1 MWIRANLVLGASGQ
15 TTFEGNSK
23 ALSSRFDRTRFH
35 NIRSECQVIL
45 IGGETAR
52 REPYAK
58 TPTRLIIL
66 SSSGE
71 IPDSVRANPLA
82 EIWNVSPQVAISKLK
97 NEGVE
102 RVLIE
107 AGRTMILHLA
117 QLHLLDGI
125 YITQTNSDIG
135 ENSIDVELITQ
146 GMKLVSAEDSD
157 GESFFFY
164 SK

>member
-1 MWIRANLVLGASGQ
+1 L
-15 TTFEGNSK
+15 
-23 ALSSRFDRTRFH
+23 
-35 NIRSECQVIL
+35 
-45 IGGETAR
+45 
-52 REPYAK
+52 
-58 TPTRLIIL
+58 
-66 SSSGE
+66 
-71 IPDSVRANPLA
+71 VRANPLA
-82 EIWNVSPQVAISKLK
+82 EIWDVSPEEAISKLH

-125 YITQTNSDIG
+125 YITQTNSEIG

-146 GMKLVSAEDSD
+146 GMELVSAEDSD